1 MWIRTDEQFC
11 GGGSTGM
18 TGPLIAS
25 AENLGARSSRTMS
38 VSPSTVKAQIADS
51 VLTYAEMYQ
60 DQSMAMGGMQM

>member
-18 TGPLIAS
+18 TGPLTAS
-25 AENLGARSSRTMS
+25 AANPGARNSRTMNALL
-38 VSPSTVKAQIADS
+38 STAKAQIADS